1 MRTTRAAIV
10 QRIRPV
16 SGRLVWSNS
25 MLDAPL
31 RTGKP
36 QEPKALL
43 TGLGVAWVAPD
54 WDPSPRLTLWAPFLP
69 TIP

>member
-1 MRTTRAAIV
+1 
-10 QRIRPV
+10 
-16 SGRLVWSNS
+16 